1 MIDFLAGV
9 IVLVA
14 ASVVTGDEGAQ
25 CAIAPLAP
33 PTDCPDEDVEC
44 RSRGPPLL
52 VVRVIP
58 ADACS
63 RPCPFDPAVPEVSAV
78 TAVP

>member
-1 MIDFLAGV
+1 MIGFLAGV

-14 ASVVTGDEGAQ
+14 ASVVTGDEDAQ

-33 PTDCPDEDVEC
+33 PADWPGEDVEC

-58 ADACS
+58 ADAYS
-63 RPCPFDPAVPEVSAV
+63 CPYPFHPPQCLKSLQ
-78 TAVP
+78 